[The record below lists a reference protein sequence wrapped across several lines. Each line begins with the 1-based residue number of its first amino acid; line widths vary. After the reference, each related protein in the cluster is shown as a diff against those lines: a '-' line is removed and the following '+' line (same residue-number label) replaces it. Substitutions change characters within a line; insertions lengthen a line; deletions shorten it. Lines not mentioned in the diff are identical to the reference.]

1 MIVFNRN
8 DGADIQEQLTYLNS
22 LPQYKLFRLRAVR
35 EQMKTYDFGMRNV
48 LLNLK
53 NAPVITILFL
63 ILYYKKI
70 NTI

>member
-35 EQMKTYDFGMRNV
+35 EQMKTYDFWNDEVVTQSSIG
-48 LLNLK
+48 
-53 NAPVITILFL
+53 ILPSIGISAEF
-63 ILYYKKI
+63 
-70 NTI
+70 